1 MAIGPPSCDPAGIE
15 PDLRPPTALDGA
27 RPDPATDVSPCEA
40 DDPEFTAEQRALER
54 IRRAQA
60 VHLAEAVAHA
70 TRLADEAAEMTEDG
84 IRDLFDQDDVAEAA
98 IQAAMVR
105 QSADRAMHAIRR
117 VNELRAAGRALAFGH
132 TSDQGGERLYIGR
145 LTVLEGDDAL
155 LVDWR
160 APAAVPFYQATP
172 LKRMGVERRRNLL
185 YGDGASGTPGE
196 LVGYSDEL
204 FDLDAATEEIGLRGE
219 AALLAS
225 VTAPTREQMRSVV
238 ATIQAEQ
245 DAVIRAAGDEPLV
258 VQGGPGTGKTV
269 VALHRA
275 AYLLYAQREALSDTG
290 VLVVGP
296 SSEFLTYIAGV
307 LPSLGETGVVSVTAP
322 ELYPGVRRGLVERP
336 ETVAVKG
343 RLAMAELLANG
354 VALRRRPPRAPLSTW
369 YGGRRVILP
378 LDRLQELFERAGQ
391 YPTHN
396 EGADQFRFEVIEAM
410 TDEVFDPSF
419 HNRED
424 AREHFRHDGAVTE
437 FLLGHWPPLTP
448 EQALNDLFGSPALLR
463 AAARGTGLVEEE
475 VALLERPRAPF
486 ADVDRVRWSNAD
498 IPLLDELLALVGI
511 SLGDRDDDRRI
522 QERDEADEFELADA
536 ADADVDE
543 DEVDVDGE
551 LAAAETME
559 ATLRARSG
567 PDDPMFDVS
576 VLDSREGWPG
586 NGDGSVPPYHDEL
599 DGPGDGADPRADGG
613 HEADLERW
621 WG

>member
-1 MAIGPPSCDPAGIE
+1 MRSCSIDHRAATPLPIE
-15 PDLRPPTALDGA
+15 GASPDTA
-27 RPDPATDVSPCEA
+27 A
-40 DDPEFTAEQRALER
+40 DDPELASERRVLDR
-54 IRRAQA
+54 IRRARA
-60 VHLAEAVAHA
+60 AHLAEAVAHA
-70 TRLADEAAEMTEDG
+70 TRLADEAAEMTEEG
-84 IRDLFDQDDVAEAA
+84 IRDLFDEDDVAEAA

-117 VNELRAAGRALAFGH
+117 ANEIRAAGRALAFGH
-132 TSDQGGERLYIGR
+132 TTDQGGERLAIGR
-145 LTVLEGDDAL
+145 LTVLEGDEVL

-185 YGDGASGTPGE
+185 YGDESSPSPGE

-219 AALLAS
+219 AALLAA

-245 DAVIRAAGDEPLV
+245 DAVIRAPGDEPLV

-322 ELYPGVRRGLVERP
+322 ELYPGVRRGADESP
-336 ETVAVKG
+336 EVAEVKG
-343 RLAMAELLANG
+343 RLAMARLLAN
-354 VALRRRPPRAPLSTW
+354 AIEDRRRPPVEALNTW
-369 YGGRRVILP
+369 YGGRRVTLG
-378 LDRLQELFERAGQ
+378 LDRLLELFSRAGQ
-391 YPTHN
+391 YPNHN

-419 HNRED
+419 HNRDD
-424 AREHFRHDGAVTE
+424 ARDHFRHDRAVAE
-437 FLLGHWPPLTP
+437 FLLRHWPPLTP

-463 AAARGTGLVEEE
+463 SAARGTGIGPDDLEHLVRE
-475 VALLERPRAPF
+475 RAPF
-486 ADVDRVRWSNAD
+486 AEVDGIRWSNAD

-522 QERDEADEFELADA
+522 QERDEADEFEMAAAIDA
-536 ADADVDE
+536 APADDDE
-543 DEVDVDGE
+543 DDEDSLDDD
-551 LAAAETME
+551 LAAAESLDALLGSE
-559 ATLRARSG
+559 LE
-567 PDDPMFDVS
+567 PDDPMFDTS
-576 VLDSREGWPG
+576 ILDRRTDDDVDRSRRRGQRTAVT
-586 NGDGSVPPYHDEL
+586 D
-599 DGPGDGADPRADGG
+599 DGG
-613 HEADLERW
+613 
-621 WG
+621 GP